1 MYFYKKCRFLQ
12 TFTFIVQTNKI
23 LTIFF
28 ARATS
33 ESSAEKH
40 QEPANTLPL
49 KDRISK

>member
-1 MYFYKKCRFLQ
+1 MYFYKKCRFLL

-28 ARATS
+28 ARETS

-49 KDRISK
+49 KDRIS